1 MSLVVL
7 YEDNHLIGVC
17 KPAGMVTQHTHAGDG
32 CLMDAVKDYLREK
45 YHKPGEVFLGLLHRL
60 DRSVTGVVMLA
71 KTSKGASRLSEQL
84 RERALQ
90 KTYWALVQGTP
101 EPAEATLT
109 HYHALDARGASV
121 SAAPG
126 PGRKPARLSYR
137 VLRTFHAGPPAR
149 SGPSSPAAPVSLV
162 EVDLETGRKHQIRL
176 QLAAIGHPILG
187 DRVYGARQPFA
198 PGGIALVA
206 KRVRF
211 AHPVHR
217 QQQMTVELPVELC
230 PLSQA
235 GAGMPA

>member
-17 KPAGMVTQHTHAGDG
+17 KPTGMVTQHTHEGDG

-84 RERALQ
+84 RERALE

-101 EPAEATLT
+101 QPAQAQLT
-109 HYHALDARGASV
+109 HYHALDARGANV
-121 SAAPG
+121 TATPG
-126 PGRKPARLSYR
+126 PGRKAAVLSYK
-137 VLRTFHAGPPAR
+137 VLRQLPGT
-149 SGPSSPAAPVSLV
+149 APVSLV
-162 EVDLETGRKHQIRL
+162 EVELETGRKHQIRL

-187 DRVYGARQPFA
+187 DRVYGARQPFM

-217 QQQMTVELPVELC
+217 QQQMTVELPPELC
-230 PLSQA
+230 PLTQA
-235 GAGMPA
+235 GAGMA

>member
-17 KPAGMVTQHTHAGDG
+17 KPVGMLTQHTHDGDG
-32 CLMDAVKDYLREK
+32 CLMDAVKDYLRHK
-45 YHKPGEVFLGLLHRL
+45 YSKPGEVFLGLLHRL
-60 DRSVTGVVMLA
+60 DRSVTGVVLLA

-101 EPAEATLT
+101 DPAEAQLT
-109 HYHALDARGASV
+109 HYHAADARGANV
-121 SAAPG
+121 TAAPG
-126 PGRKPARLSYR
+126 PGRKLARLSYR
-137 VLRTFHAGPPAR
+137 VLR
-149 SGPSSPAAPVSLV
+149 PAAGVAGASLV
-162 EVDLETGRKHQIRL
+162 EVELETGRKHQIRL

-206 KRVRF
+206 KRLRF
-211 AHPVHR
+211 AHPVQR
-217 QQQMTVELPVELC
+217 QQQVVVELPAEHC
-230 PLSQA
+230 PLSRA
-235 GAGMPA
+235 GEGMRA

>member
-17 KPAGMVTQHTHAGDG
+17 KPVGMVTQHTHAGDG

-84 RERALQ
+84 RERALE

-101 EPAEATLT
+101 QPAEGQLT

-121 SAAPG
+121 TAAPG
-126 PGRKPARLSYR
+126 PGRKLARLSYK
-137 VLRTFHAGPPAR
+137 VLRQLPAK
-149 SGPSSPAAPVSLV
+149 SAATAPVSLV
-162 EVDLETGRKHQIRL
+162 EVELETGRKHQIRL

-217 QQQMTVELPVELC
+217 QQQMTVELPDQLC

>member
-121 SAAPG
+121 SASPG

-137 VLRTFHAGPPAR
+137 VLRTFHAGPPGR
-149 SGPSSPAAPVSLV
+149 SGPSSIHSGTL
-162 EVDLETGRKHQIRL
+162 TGSRS
-176 QLAAIGHPILG
+176 
-187 DRVYGARQPFA
+187 
-198 PGGIALVA
+198 
-206 KRVRF
+206 
-211 AHPVHR
+211 
-217 QQQMTVELPVELC
+217 E
-230 PLSQA
+230 
-235 GAGMPA
+235 

>member
-17 KPAGMVTQHTHAGDG
+17 KPAGMVTQHTRAGDG

-149 SGPSSPAAPVSLV
+149 SGPSAAPVSLV

-217 QQQMTVELPVELC
+217 QQQMVVELPVELC

>member
-1 MSLVVL
+1 VL

-17 KPAGMVTQHTHAGDG
+17 KPTGMVTQDTHEGDG

-84 RERALQ
+84 RERALE

-101 EPAEATLT
+101 QPAEAPLT
-109 HYHALDARGASV
+109 HYHALDARGANV
-121 SAAPG
+121 TATPG
-126 PGRKPARLSYR
+126 PGRKPALLSYK
-137 VLRTFHAGPPAR
+137 VLRQLPGT
-149 SGPSSPAAPVSLV
+149 APVSLV
-162 EVDLETGRKHQIRL
+162 EVELETGRKHQIRL

-187 DRVYGARQPFA
+187 DRVYGARQPFM

-217 QQQMTVELPVELC
+217 QQQMTVELPPELC
-230 PLSQA
+230 PLTQA
-235 GAGMPA
+235 GAGMA

>member
-17 KPAGMVTQHTHAGDG
+17 KPNGMVTQHTHAGDG

-45 YHKPGEVFLGLLHRL
+45 YRKPGEVFLGLLHRL
-60 DRSVTGVVMLA
+60 DRSVTGVVLLA

-101 EPAEATLT
+101 QPAEARLT
-109 HYHALDARGASV
+109 HYHALDARGANV
-121 SAAPG
+121 SATPG
-126 PGRKPARLSYR
+126 PGRKPAMLSYR
-137 VLRTFHAGPPAR
+137 VLRSSPPA
-149 SGPSSPAAPVSLV
+149 SSAAPGVSLV

-187 DRVYGARQPFA
+187 DRVYGARRPFM

-211 AHPVHR
+211 THPVHQE
-217 QQQMTVELPVELC
+217 QQITVELPPALC
-230 PLSQA
+230 PLSQPNA
-235 GAGMPA
+235 GTPP